1 MTTTMQ
7 AISDRD
13 GHPDQLVVAGEVLDM
28 RYVGKPL
35 SLRAGKL
42 LHLLVNAAGVRAC
55 DDERHSMAI
64 EDLNRHFHL
73 SVEGL
78 VDTCRELFATQ
89 IRLEYQSPKGRRL
102 KIGPMLADAERDLD
116 ASDDDP
122 AILSWRFSEVL
133 QMVLRNS
140 THWAALSR
148 KAVLA
153 LEGRYSLRLYE
164 IVALRKG
171 LSFVSEQDF
180 LIDDLRARLGVEPGK
195 LKAWIHLRQ
204 RALDPA
210 VAEVRQLTGL
220 DVSYTLIKRGRR
232 VAGISLKWSERDRE
246 GRSAVARE
254 LEGSRVGRRARRE
267 GTVEQVVAPE
277 GDDVPM
283 RFPENAYIRGTPFEW
298 IAKHN
303 LPEPARDIDQVA
315 DEFLAWAKKQG
326 IPLHKKTITEIF
338 ATFCSKQRPARSQ

>member
-7 AISDRD
+7 AISDRE

-55 DDERHSMAI
+55 EDERHFIAI
-64 EDLNRHFHL
+64 EELNQHFHL
-73 SVEGL
+73 SVEGM
-78 VDTCRELFATQ
+78 VDTCRELFGTQ
-89 IRLEYQSPKGRRL
+89 IRLEYESAKGRRIL
-102 KIGPMLADAERDLD
+102 KMGPMLADAERDLD

-180 LIDDLRARLGVEPGK
+180 LIDDLRSRLGVEPGK
-195 LKAWIHLRQ
+195 LKSWIHLKQ
-204 RALDPA
+204 RAIDPA

-220 DVSYTLIKRGRR
+220 DVSYTMIKRGRR
-232 VAGISLKWSERDRE
+232 VAGISLKWAERDRE
-246 GRSAVARE
+246 GRAAVARE
-254 LEGSRVGRRARRE
+254 LEASRVGRRARRE

-277 GDDVPM
+277 DDDVPM
-283 RFPENAYIRGTPFEW
+283 RFPENADIRGTPFEW
-298 IAKHN
+298 IAKNN
-303 LPEPARDIDQVA
+303 LPHPMPDIDRVA
-315 DEFLAWAKKQG
+315 DKFVDWAKKQG

-338 ATFCSKQRPARSQ
+338 ATFCAKEWPSK